1 MKFILKIFLSELRCV
16 FLLFLKLEN
25 FSPKQ
30 LVLENLNSLVLLL
43 VIFIYLYILSFKLD
57 TLFMHHHL
65 LVLVVEIVDAKQSIQ
80 RP

>member
-1 MKFILKIFLSELRCV
+1 MFVLRSV
-16 FLLFLKLEN
+16 FLLFLELEH

-30 LVLENLNSLVLLL
+30 LILKNLNSLVLLL
-43 VIFIYLYILSFKLD
+43 VIFIYLDILSFKLD